1 MRRNRHAKIVATL
14 GPASN
19 NAACIESLFRA
30 GADIFRLN
38 FSHATHKEH
47 AERIQIIRALEHKQ
61 NRPIGIIADMQG
73 PKLRVGIFIDDKITL
88 ETGQSFRLDLD
99 TTPGSN
105 RRVCLPH
112 PEIYKAL
119 QVGTELLLD
128 DGKLKLKV
136 TTFQLDHAITEVITG
151 GELSNRKGVN
161 VPGVMLPISA
171 LTPKDLDDL
180 EFALSQGVDFIALSF
195 VQRPEDI
202 LDAKTLIKNR
212 AHIITKLEK
221 PMALQHLDQIIEL
234 SDSVMVARGDLG
246 VEMLPEEVPS
256 IQRKIIR
263 KCRAAGKPVIVAT
276 QMLESMITTPT
287 PTRAETSD
295 VATAIYDGVDAVM
308 LSAESA
314 SGTYPLEAVTMM
326 DRIIVRTEQDPLQR
340 TFLNDSHGMT
350 TDTVTDSIAAAAR
363 QVSQTIQ
370 IASIV
375 TFSES
380 GMTTLRVARER
391 PSPPIVALTPNI
403 ATSRYLTL
411 VWGAHAIIVEEA
423 FSFSE
428 MVEMACHCAKAE
440 SFATHGQQ
448 IIVTAGVPF
457 GKSGGTN
464 ILRVVRIDD

>member
-14 GPASN
+14 GPASD
-19 NAACIESLFRA
+19 NAACIESLFLA

-47 AERIQIIRALEHKQ
+47 CEKIRVIRELERKQ
-61 NRPIGIIADMQG
+61 NHPIGIIADMQG
-73 PKLRVGIFIDDKITL
+73 PKLRVGTFTDGKIIL
-88 ETGQSFRLDLD
+88 EKGQLFRLDLD
-99 TTPGSN
+99 ATPGN
-105 RRVCLPH
+105 NERVCLPH

-119 QVGTELLLD
+119 HSDTELLLD

-136 TTFQLDHAITEVITG
+136 ISFQSDFAITEVIAG

-171 LTPKDLDDL
+171 LTTKDLGDL
-180 EFALSQGVDFIALSF
+180 EFALNQGVDFIALSF

-202 LDAKTLIKNR
+202 LDAKAIIKNR

-276 QMLESMITTPT
+276 QMLESMITTST
-287 PTRAETSD
+287 PTRAEASD

-314 SGTYPLEAVTMM
+314 SGMYPIEAVTMM

-363 QVSQTIQ
+363 QVAQTIQ

-403 ATSRYLTL
+403 ATSRFLTL
-411 VWGAHAIIVEEA
+411 VWGVHAIIVEEA

-428 MVEMACHCAKAE
+428 MVEMACRCAKIE
-440 SFATHGQQ
+440 SFATKGQQ

-464 ILRVVRIDD
+464 ILRVARIDD